1 MAKFRQTSG
10 KLQAREGR
18 CILVR
23 LGLFVTVLA
32 SFATLSA
39 AQRLP
44 VQIEVRPLFGTT
56 VPPTACLPL
65 KIVVQNDGPSID
77 ATLVVSPSRVRA
89 ERRHLFPLPLP
100 TGSRKEVI
108 ALPFVLSN
116 TMSISVRL
124 EGIRGIPEQTISVT
138 PNDNVRLVVAV
149 GDEIGGLEWLRQLNP
164 QPQSPSKS
172 GPAPYWRPGAT
183 VQREWVWAYCR
194 PEDLPDKA
202 GALTGI
208 SALVLGSGA
217 ERLTMSQWRAI
228 RRWVMMGGVLV
239 VPGGSTAIYLRH
251 IALAS
256 LLPVQNLRTV
266 QVSDWTPLARWL
278 QVQPPR
284 EPAFITVGT
293 LTDDAQ
299 LLCGTEK
306 LPLVAA
312 RRYGFGSIIFVAFNF
327 WDKPFRGWQG
337 LPNFWRKSVLPSTS
351 MTVANLWSVWLT
363 PLGEWQGWQRPMPYA
378 PITRGS
384 PTQPP
389 PLPFRLGLPSVTN
402 IAVTLLAYFVIIV
415 PLSYALLRRRR
426 ALDWHWLI
434 APVSAIAFVFLIG
447 QATLGL
453 RQIGTQNL
461 TRGTVIVAA
470 GEVDA
475 YLLAGSTLFIQRAGN
490 YLLDFGEADAIF
502 SQIHDYYGDMMGGT
516 ILETWDSA
524 TVSTVLRV
532 PNLSFRLLYFA
543 KPIALKGTVDVKVQR
558 QGNNLQVTV
567 ANRLP
572 ITLKSGQCRLVN
584 QRMASSYEPWRP
596 VVFEF
601 VPIST
606 AQLPAL
612 SPQESAIVT
621 LPIPPSPSRSP
632 SPRCL
637 LVTAEAEGL
646 DITPNLNT
654 PAQRRSYVT
663 LQVVKGLP

>member
-1 MAKFRQTSG
+1 MANFR
-10 KLQAREGR
+10 AREGR

-32 SFATLSA
+32 SFATLAA

-56 VPPTACLPL
+56 VPPTSCLPL
-65 KIVVQNDGPSID
+65 KIVVQNDGPSIE

-108 ALPFVLSN
+108 ATPFVLSN

-124 EGIRGIPEQTISVT
+124 EGVRGIPEQTISVT
-138 PNDNVRLVVAV
+138 PNDNVRLIVAV

-164 QPQSPSKS
+164 QPQPPPKS
-172 GPAPYWRPGAT
+172 GPAPYWHPRAT

-202 GALTGI
+202 GALTSVSVI
-208 SALVLGSGA
+208 VLGSGA
-217 ERLTMSQWRAI
+217 ERLTMNQWRAI

-239 VPGGSTAIYLRH
+239 VPGGSAAIYLRH

-266 QVSDWTPLARWL
+266 QISDWDLLARWL
-278 QVQPPR
+278 QVQTPR
-284 EPAFITVGT
+284 EPTFITVGT

-299 LLCGTEK
+299 LLCGTEN
-306 LPLVAA
+306 LPLVAL
-312 RRYGFGSIIFVAFNF
+312 RRYGFGSIVFVAFNL
-327 WDKPFRGWQG
+327 WDKPFRGWHG
-337 LPNFWRKSVLPSTS
+337 LPHLWRKSVVPLTN
-351 MTVANLWSVWLT
+351 MTVALLWSAWLT
-363 PLGEWQGWQRPMPYA
+363 PLGEWQGWRRYPVPYA

-389 PLPFRLGLPSVTN
+389 PLPFRLELPSVTN

-434 APVSAIAFVFLIG
+434 APLSAIAFVFVIG

-461 TRGTVIVAA
+461 TRGIVVVAA
-470 GEVDA
+470 GEADA

-490 YLLDFGEADAIF
+490 YLLDFGEAEAVF
-502 SQIHDYYGDMMGGT
+502 SQVHDYYGDMMGGT
-516 ILETWDSA
+516 ILETLDGP

-567 ANRLP
+567 TNRLP
-572 ITLKSGQCRLVN
+572 VALKSGQCRLVN
-584 QRMASSYEPWRP
+584 QRMASPHEPWRP
-596 VVFEF
+596 PIIEF

-612 SPQESAIVT
+612 APQESATVT
-621 LPIPPSPSRSP
+621 LPVPPLPSRSP
-632 SPRCL
+632 SPQCL
-637 LVTAEAEGL
+637 LITAEAEGL
-646 DITPNLNT
+646 DITPNLNA
-654 PAQRRSYVT
+654 PSQRKSYVT

>member
-1 MAKFRQTSG
+1 M
-10 KLQAREGR
+10 
-18 CILVR
+18 R
-23 LGLFVTVLA
+23 LGLLLTVLA
-32 SFATLSA
+32 LFVALA
-39 AQRLP
+39 FAQRLP
-44 VQIEVRPLFGTT
+44 VQVEVRPLFGTT

-124 EGIRGIPEQTISVT
+124 EGVRSIPEQTISVM
-138 PNDNVRLVVAV
+138 PNDNVRLVVAL

-164 QPQSPSKS
+164 QPQPPPKS

-183 VQREWVWAYCR
+183 VQREWVWVYCR

-202 GALTGI
+202 GALTGVSVI
-208 SALVLGSGA
+208 VLGSGA

-239 VPGGSTAIYLRH
+239 VPGGSAAIYLRH
-251 IALAS
+251 IALAP

-266 QVSDWTPLARWL
+266 QISDWELLARWL
-278 QVQPPR
+278 QVQAPR
-284 EPAFITVGT
+284 EPTFITVGT

-299 LLCGTEK
+299 LLCGTEN
-306 LPLVAA
+306 LPLVAL
-312 RRYGFGSIIFVAFNF
+312 RRYGFGSIVFVAFNL
-327 WDKPFRGWQG
+327 WDKPFRGWHG
-337 LPNFWRKSVLPSTS
+337 LPHFWRKSVVPLTN
-351 MTVANLWSVWLT
+351 MTVAHLWSVWLT
-363 PLGEWQGWQRPMPYA
+363 PLGEWQGWQRYPVPYA

-389 PLPFRLGLPSVTN
+389 PLPFRLELPSVTN

-434 APVSAIAFVFLIG
+434 APLSAVVFVFLIG

-461 TRGTVIVAA
+461 TRGIVVLAA
-470 GEVDA
+470 GEADA

-490 YLLDFGEADAIF
+490 YLLDFGETEAVF

-516 ILETWDSA
+516 VLETLDGP
-524 TVSTVLRV
+524 TISTVLRV

-543 KPIALKGTVDVKVQR
+543 KPIALKGTVDVKVQQ
-558 QGNNLQVTV
+558 QGNNLQVIVT
-567 ANRLP
+567 NRLP
-572 ITLKSGQCRLVN
+572 VTLKSGQCRLVS

-596 VVFEF
+596 TVFELT
-601 VPIST
+601 PIST

-612 SPQESAIVT
+612 APQESATVV
-621 LPIPPSPSRSP
+621 LPIPISPSRSP

-637 LVTAEAEGL
+637 LITAEAEGL
-646 DITPNLNT
+646 DITPNLNA
-654 PAQRRSYVT
+654 PSQRKSYVT
-663 LQVVKGLP
+663 LQVVKGLL

>member
-1 MAKFRQTSG
+1 M
-10 KLQAREGR
+10 
-18 CILVR
+18 R
-23 LGLFVTVLA
+23 LGLLVTVLA
-32 SFATLSA
+32 SFLALAA

-44 VQIEVRPLFGTT
+44 IQIEVRPLFGTT
-56 VPPTACLPL
+56 VPPTSCLPL

-89 ERRHLFPLPLP
+89 ERRHLFHLPLP
-100 TGSRKEVI
+100 TGSRKEII

-124 EGIRGIPEQTISVT
+124 DRVRGIPEQTISVT

-164 QPQSPSKS
+164 QPQSPPKP
-172 GPAPYWRPGAT
+172 GPAPFLTSGAT
-183 VQREWVWAYCR
+183 MPREWVWAYCR

-202 GALTGI
+202 GALTGV
-208 SALVLGSGA
+208 SVLVLGSGS

-228 RRWVMMGGVLV
+228 RRWVMMGGILV
-239 VPGGSTAIYLRH
+239 VPGGSAAIYLRH

-256 LLPVQNLRTV
+256 LLPIQKPRTV
-266 QVSDWTPLARWL
+266 QISDWTPLARWL

-284 EPAFITVGT
+284 EPAFTTVGT

-299 LLCGTEK
+299 LLCGTEN
-306 LPLVAA
+306 LPLVAV
-312 RRYGFGSIIFVAFNF
+312 RRYGFGSIVFVAFNL

-337 LPNFWRKSVLPSTS
+337 LPNFWRKSVVPLTNL
-351 MTVANLWSVWLT
+351 TVANLWSVWLT
-363 PLGEWQGWQRPMPYA
+363 PLGEWQGWQRYPMPYA
-378 PITRGS
+378 PMTGGT

-389 PLPFRLGLPSVTN
+389 PLPFRLELPSVTN
-402 IAVTLLAYFVIIV
+402 IAMTLLAYFVIIV

-453 RQIGTQNL
+453 HQIGTQNL

-470 GEVDA
+470 GEADA

-490 YLLDFGEADAIF
+490 YLLDFGEAEGVF

-516 ILETWDSA
+516 VLETWDGP

-543 KPIALKGTVDVKVQR
+543 KPITLNGTVDVKLQR

-567 ANRLP
+567 INRLP
-572 ITLKSGQCRLVN
+572 VALKSGQCRLVN
-584 QRMASSYEPWRP
+584 QRAASSYEPWRP
-596 VVFEF
+596 SVFEF

-612 SPQESAIVT
+612 APQESATVT

-646 DITPNLNT
+646 DITPSLNA
-654 PAQRRSYVT
+654 PAQRKSYVT
-663 LQVVKGLP
+663 LQVVRGLP